1 MWDQLVATRLDAK
14 QHWSISKC
22 QKHVPT
28 PDRKLFCA
36 TMGNVL
42 LFYVNKQ
49 ILIFQYFFIKRT
61 GQLWLFKKII
71 RNITYYSSIVITR
84 ICTCL
89 RALYCWFKKQQL
101 LLFAYNE
108 QTQLLQKTKCVVFL
122 QIDIH
127 DHLYLLLFDHTIKT
141 YILYIKTI
149 EIQKFTIALDRNSS
163 VVNFRF
169 VTPLKSKLK
178 TAISGCV
185 SLFPIFYIS
194 RSL

>member
-36 TMGNVL
+36 NMGNVL

-49 ILIFQYFFIKRT
+49 ILIFHYFFIKRT
-61 GQLWLFKKII
+61 GQLWLFQKII
-71 RNITYYSSIVITR
+71 RNITYYSSIVITG

-89 RALYCWFKKQQL
+89 RALFCWFKKQQL

-108 QTQLLQKTKCVVFL
+108 QTHLLQKNCVVFL

-127 DHLYLLLFDHTIKT
+127 DHLYLLLFDHSIKT
-141 YILYIKTI
+141 YILCKKTI
-149 EIQKFTIALDRNSS
+149 EICLQVLCRGSDYWVS
-163 VVNFRF
+163 
-169 VTPLKSKLK
+169 LCKLK
-178 TAISGCV
+178 
-185 SLFPIFYIS
+185 F
-194 RSL
+194 